1 MSGLVIV
8 GYSAA
13 GVVVAAWLLLSFGPQ
28 GASRSTTAWLGASA
42 LYVALLSLFVNLLLR
57 ARESDSTLGVIAF
70 GFLVAF
76 FSVGLLLSVWRTIGQ
91 ARGRGGSES
100 GATH

>member
-1 MSGLVIV
+1 MSGLAVF

-13 GVVVAAWLLLSFGPQ
+13 GVMVAAWLFVSFGRQ
-28 GASRSTTAWLGASA
+28 TSRSLVAWIGASA
-42 LYVALLSLFVNLLLR
+42 LYVALLSLFVNLVMR
-57 ARESDSTLGVIAF
+57 ARESDSTVGLIAF

-76 FSVGLLLSVWRTIGQ
+76 FSVGLVLCLWRTIRQ
-91 ARGRGGSES
+91 ARGGGGSES